1 MNHREKHCIESN
13 TELRLRTV
21 EAVKVPEKEAKSL
34 LVTGS
39 SDGSIQ
45 LWDVDAEEDHMLASV
60 KTSERITC
68 CTSLMKI

>member
-1 MNHREKHCIESN
+1 MNREVRCIKGN

-21 EAVKVPEKEAKSL
+21 EAVKVPAGEKMDSMV
-34 LVTGS
+34 VTGS
-39 SDGSIQ
+39 SDGTIQ
-45 LWDVDAEEDHMLASV
+45 LWDIDVEENNLLASV